1 MDPDLDP
8 DHPRST
14 SDVSDVRIAKVHSDL
29 SQVNYYGLGRAVALL
44 VALLCDEENRDLTSF
59 GKGLGNGLIHRNHP
73 QSIIILWNI
82 VTYVTYVCR
91 PWCPCKLLAGDFG
104 TALCLCFLLPL
115 RCTCRVAMTRFE
127 ILCCAWWCFRRLK
140 TPCIF
145 LCWLKLILNGG
156 QRWQWGEGSRPSS
169 CWVGDVLASWLP
181 SDPSISISEGGES

>member
-73 QSIIILWNI
+73 QSIIIL
-82 VTYVTYVCR
+82 
-91 PWCPCKLLAGDFG
+91 
-104 TALCLCFLLPL
+104 
-115 RCTCRVAMTRFE
+115 
-127 ILCCAWWCFRRLK
+127 
-140 TPCIF
+140 
-145 LCWLKLILNGG
+145 
-156 QRWQWGEGSRPSS
+156 
-169 CWVGDVLASWLP
+169 
-181 SDPSISISEGGES
+181 